1 MSSSKL
7 CTILKGQRNAIS
19 SLLAE
24 VCAVRDSLI
33 EIGPKY
39 ADILK
44 RHRESHIQASTPLVS
59 ADLRRIDEIIQ
70 KLKLGSKGSQS
81 SGPSRVTRGQS

>member
-1 MSSSKL
+1 MKDREL
-7 CTILKGQRNAIS
+7 RDALIEAFQQLKAQRNAIG

-44 RHRESHIQASTPLVS
+44 RHRESHIQSSKLLVS
-59 ADLRRIDEIIQ
+59 ADLHRLDEIIQ
-70 KLKLGSKGSQS
+70 KLKDG
-81 SGPSRVTRGQS
+81 

>member
-1 MSSSKL
+1 MKDREL
-7 CTILKGQRNAIS
+7 RDALIEAFQQLKSHRNAIG

-44 RHRESHIQASTPLVS
+44 RHREDHIQSSKPLVA
-59 ADLRRIDEIIQ
+59 ADLRLLDEIIQ
-70 KLKLGSKGSQS
+70 KLKE
-81 SGPSRVTRGQS
+81 GQSES

>member
-1 MSSSKL
+1 MKDREL
-7 CTILKGQRNAIS
+7 RDALIEAFQQLKSHRNALG

-44 RHRESHIQASTPLVS
+44 RHRESHIQSSKPLVF
-59 ADLRRIDEIIQ
+59 ADLHRLDEIIQ
-70 KLKLGSKGSQS
+70 KLKDD
-81 SGPSRVTRGQS
+81 

>member
-1 MSSSKL
+1 MKDRELRDALIEAFQQLKSHRN
-7 CTILKGQRNAIS
+7 TIG

-24 VCAVRDSLI
+24 VCAVRDALI

-44 RHRESHIQASTPLVS
+44 RHREGHIQSSKPPAA
-59 ADLRRIDEIIQ
+59 ADLRRLDEIIQ
-70 KLKLGSKGSQS
+70 KLKDGLNES
-81 SGPSRVTRGQS
+81 